1 MYINI
6 NMIKKINENS
16 ELFIIIISALYILYK
31 ITIKPSPQYI
41 GVFLLIS
48 CVSYLVTKNV
58 SNSLLIAIIFC
69 LIWELTNIFKDRNK
83 NSNNVFEN
91 FSEPE
96 TSEEEVNEEEEDN
109 SKEKVSEDNNDTDDN
124 EDDSENELKK
134 KKKKKKKKKE
144 DFDEDE
150 DETEPYI
157 DVGRSFVEAYKGLSP
172 NQIEGL
178 SFDTKEL
185 LGTQQ
190 KLIETLNTIGPTLK
204 EGKNILSTFKEY
216 FSEDILKK

>member
-1 MYINI
+1 
-6 NMIKKINENS
+6 MIKKINENS

-31 ITIKPSPQYI
+31 ITVKPSPQYI

-48 CVSYLVTKNV
+48 CVGYLVTNNIP
-58 SNSLLIAIIFC
+58 NSLLIAIIFC
-69 LIWELTNIFKDRNK
+69 LTWELINVFNDKNK
-83 NSNNVFEN
+83 NMNKSNVFEN

-96 TSEEEVNEEEEDN
+96 TSEEETSEEEVLESSKDKDNDKDEED
-109 SKEKVSEDNNDTDDN
+109 EGDEGDEGD
-124 EDDSENELKK
+124 EDDK

-144 DFDEDE
+144 IFDEDE
-150 DETEPYI
+150 DEAEPYI
-157 DVGRSFVEAYKGLSP
+157 DVGRSFVEAYKSLSP

-190 KLIETLNTIGPTLK
+190 KLIETLNTIGPTLR

>member
-31 ITIKPSPQYI
+31 ITVKPSMQYI
-41 GVFLLIS
+41 GIFLLIS
-48 CVSYLVTKNV
+48 CVSYLVTKNI
-58 SNSLLIAIIFC
+58 SNSLLIAITFC
-69 LIWELTNIFKDRNK
+69 LIWELTNIFKNRNK
-83 NSNNVFEN
+83 NTNNVLEN
-91 FSEPE
+91 FSESE
-96 TSEEEVNEEEEDN
+96 TSEEEISEEEQETPKEEED
-109 SKEKVSEDNNDTDDN
+109 KESDKNEEDSVDD
-124 EDDSENELKK
+124 

-150 DETEPYI
+150 DDSEPYI
-157 DVGRSFVEAYKGLSP
+157 DVGRSFVEAYKSLSP
-172 NQIEGL
+172 KQIEGL
-178 SFDTKEL
+178 TFDTKEL

-190 KLIETLNTIGPTLK
+190 KLIETLNTIGPTLR

-216 FSEDILKK
+216 FSDDLLKK